1 MTSSGKKLT
10 KKQQQQILKDQF
22 HLNTST
28 NNINLQSG
36 SNQLDLVD
44 PNLYRKQAGQFE
56 IVPNTLLDLFDMK
69 YSCSFLGIHEQHDLF
84 YSRQKNRSE
93 QNNNLV
99 SCDSDTNSIISVK
112 SKKKKSKRSSASVFK
127 LTSLNVFDENKSGL
141 NVLKRLITKTKIN
154 KSKSAQKLKLSQNNM
169 DNGESKLNNV
179 IASNNKS
186 CTSSSSFLYHKWL
199 YEKKEIKSNLE
210 LTKSLK
216 HIQPLLEETVQ
227 KKYTTSKMWESFQG
241 PLTWQHF
248 CRIAFKVKLYF
259 LHKKNQ
265 PLINKTV

>member
-28 NNINLQSG
+28 NNINFQSD
-36 SNQLDLVD
+36 SSQLDLVD

-56 IVPNTLLDLFDMK
+56 IVSNTLLDLFDMK

-84 YSRQKNRSE
+84 YSRQRNRSE
-93 QNNNLV
+93 KNNNVV
-99 SCDSDTNSIISVK
+99 SCDSDTNSIISINNK
-112 SKKKKSKRSSASVFK
+112 NKTKRSSDKFSR
-127 LTSLNVFDENKSGL
+127 LTSLNVYDENKSGL

-154 KSKSAQKLKLSQNNM
+154 KSKSAQKLKLNQNNT
-169 DNGESKLNNV
+169 DNSELKLNKV

-248 CRIAFKVKLYF
+248 CRIAFKVKLF
-259 LHKKNQ
+259 SS
-265 PLINKTV
+265 